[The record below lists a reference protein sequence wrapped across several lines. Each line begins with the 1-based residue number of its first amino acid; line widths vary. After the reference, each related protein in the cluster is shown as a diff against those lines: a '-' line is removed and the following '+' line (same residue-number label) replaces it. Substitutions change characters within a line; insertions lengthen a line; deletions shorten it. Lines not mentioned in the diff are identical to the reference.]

1 MQQQRTRYLLER
13 YISGKLSEDEWNEL
27 QQLSE
32 TSQLQVQET
41 IQQWLESREA
51 DTAYDAV
58 NWQPVIDRITTADK
72 QQGQATAKVVP
83 LFKRAWFRYAAA
95 AVVLATGIVLFWPS
109 SKSDK
114 TQIVQE
120 SKPVKRDVPPGKNG
134 AILTLADGTQ
144 LVLDSMNNGQV
155 VIQNGTH
162 VVLNDGELNYY
173 TADRNDGQM
182 VYNTMTTPRGRQYNV
197 TLPDG
202 TKVFLNAESTIRF
215 PTAFAGN
222 ERRVE
227 VTGEAYFDVAKN
239 AEKPFKVSINN
250 EMEVVVMGTR
260 FNVNAYADEPMI
272 SATLIDGSVRVVHT
286 SPRGVAYI
294 LNPGQQASLKTAD
307 AQSSLQVKE
316 VDLSEVTA
324 WKDGAFVFNDADL
337 RAVMRQLARWYNVE
351 VVYEGNVPHGEY
363 RGKIGRSLSLVDV
376 MEGISEKKLNY
387 RIEGNKITIL
397 P

>member
-1 MQQQRTRYLLER
+1 MQQQRTRYLLEQ
-13 YISGKLSEDEWNEL
+13 YISGKLSEEELNEL
-27 QQLSE
+27 KQLSE
-32 TSQLQVQET
+32 ASRQQVQET

-51 DTAYDAV
+51 DIAYDAAK
-58 NWQPVIDRITTADK
+58 WQQVLNRITTADK
-72 QQGQATAKVVP
+72 QEQLPAKLVP
-83 LFKRAWFRYAAA
+83 FYQKPWFRYAAA
-95 AVVLATGIVLFWPS
+95 VVLVTGIALFWPS
-109 SKSDK
+109 TKKDK
-114 TQIVQE
+114 TETVQVQ
-120 SKPVKRDVPPGKNG
+120 PVKRDVPPGKNG

-173 TADRNDGQM
+173 SADRNGGEL

-202 TKVFLNAESTIRF
+202 TKVFLNAASTIRF
-215 PTAFAGN
+215 PTAFTGR

-239 AEKPFKVSINN
+239 AEKPFTVSINN
-250 EMEVVVMGTR
+250 VMEVVVMGTR

-272 SATLIDGSVRVVHT
+272 SATLIDGAVRVVHT
-286 SPRGVAYI
+286 SPHGVAYI
-294 LNPGQQASLKTAD
+294 LNPGQQASLKTAAASD
-307 AQSSLQVKE
+307 ATASLQVKE

-337 RAVMRQLARWYNVE
+337 PAVMRQLARWYNVE
-351 VVYEGNVPHGEY
+351 VVYEGNVPRALY
-363 RGKIGRSLSLVDV
+363 RGKIGRSLSLADV
-376 MEGISEKKLNY
+376 MEGISETKLNY